1 MNPPSGDDIDGII
14 ERVLRGDAAA
24 GEAERLAAWRRASP
38 DNERQYHTIERI
50 LAAARSMRTAG
61 PVPRRPTAGAII
73 DASAR
78 RTRPLVRGR
87 ITRLAPWA
95 IAAAAVLVAVL
106 NIPRPDVSASSEIVT
121 GAAERATVK
130 LADGSTVRLGPSSR
144 LRVNGE
150 SNRDVLLE
158 GRAFFAV
165 AKAAGEPFY
174 VRTSA
179 GTATVLGTR
188 FDLSADAGGLRLVVL
203 EGRVALAAERNT
215 VEVAA
220 GEESGVRGGEAAS
233 PVRVSDPAARAEWLG
248 SFLAFQATPLREAAI
263 EIERLYGVRVLVADS
278 ALASATITAT
288 FTDRPIDDVVSV
300 VCSVLNARCDS
311 RNGVI
316 SISR

>member
-1 MNPPSGDDIDGII
+1 MNPRSGDDIDGII
-14 ERVLRGDAAA
+14 ERVLRGDAAP
-24 GEAERLAAWRRASP
+24 GESERLAAWRRASP
-38 DNERQYHTIERI
+38 GNERHFHAVERI
-50 LAAARSMRTAG
+50 VASARSTRTAG

-78 RTRPLVRGR
+78 RTRKTARGR
-87 ITRLAPWA
+87 IARAAPWA
-95 IAAAAVLVAVL
+95 IAAAAVLVAIL
-106 NIPRPDVSASSEIVT
+106 NSPRGDAGASSEIVT
-121 GAAERATVK
+121 GAAELATVK

-150 SNRDVLLE
+150 SGRDVMLE

-165 AKAAGEPFY
+165 AKTAGEPFY

-188 FDLSADAGGLRLVVL
+188 FDLSTDAAGLRLIVL

-220 GEESGVRGGEAAS
+220 GEESGVRGGEAVV
-233 PVRVSDPAARAEWLG
+233 PVRVNGAAAHTEWLG
-248 SFLAFQATPLREAAI
+248 SFLAFQATPLREAAA
-263 EIERLYGVRVLVADS
+263 EIERLYDVRVIVADS

-288 FTDRPIDDVVSV
+288 FTDQPIDDVVSV
-300 VCSVLNARCDS
+300 VCSVLSARCDS
-311 RNGVI
+311 RDGVI